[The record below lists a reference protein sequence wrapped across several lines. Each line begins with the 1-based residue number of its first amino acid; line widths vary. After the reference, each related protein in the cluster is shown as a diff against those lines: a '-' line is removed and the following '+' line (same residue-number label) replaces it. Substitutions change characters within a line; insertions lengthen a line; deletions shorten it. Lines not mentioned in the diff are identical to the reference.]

1 MPVPAIDIENLTK
14 DYPHGFLHLKKRR
27 SLDALT
33 MQVQD
38 GEVFGF
44 LGPNGAGK
52 STTIKLLMRLIF
64 PTAGTARILGK
75 SISDIAMHRDIG
87 YLPEQPYFYDYL
99 TATEVLDYFARFFH
113 FSAADRH
120 DRVQRMLKKVGL
132 ETARKIQLRKYSKG
146 MLQRV
151 GLAQAIL
158 HDPAVVI
165 LDEPMSGLDP
175 VGRREVRD
183 IILDLKNQ
191 GKTVL
196 FSTHILSD
204 AEMLCDRVGVIVGG
218 KLQGIG
224 APNEIVGLKTHGMEI
239 LFQLGGNAE
248 IDSALLAAATKTG
261 DRYRLHVEESDLY
274 PALDQ
279 LKASGAKLLSVTQ
292 VKPSLEEYFMHLV
305 EADRAQ
311 AAAVEVSAK

>member
-1 MPVPAIDIENLTK
+1 MPSLAIEIENLSK
-14 DYPHGFLHLKKRR
+14 EYPYGFLNLKKKM
-27 SLDALT
+27 SLENLN
-33 MQVQD
+33 MQVES

-64 PTAGTARILGK
+64 PTSGTARILGK
-75 SISDIAMHRDIG
+75 PIEDVSMHQDIG

-99 TATEVLDYFARFFH
+99 TAAELLDYFARFH
-113 FSAADRH
+113 GLTANDRRE
-120 DRVQRMLKKVGL
+120 RVQKMLRKVGL
-132 ETARKIQLRKYSKG
+132 ETAKKIQLRKYSKG

-151 GLAQAIL
+151 GMAQAIL
-158 HDPAVVI
+158 HEPKVVV

-175 VGRREVRD
+175 LGRREVRD
-183 IILDLKNQ
+183 IILELKRE

-218 KLQGIG
+218 KLRGVGTPGEMVGIQ
-224 APNEIVGLKTHGMEI
+224 TQGMEI
-239 LFQLGGNAE
+239 LFEVEGTAKRFPLLERATRTGERYRVHVSEGELYVALDELKNAE
-248 IDSALLAAATKTG
+248 ARI
-261 DRYRLHVEESDLY
+261 
-274 PALDQ
+274 
-279 LKASGAKLLSVTQ
+279 LSVAQIKQT
-292 VKPSLEEYFMHLV
+292 LEEFFMNLV

-311 AAAVEVSAK
+311 ASAVEVSGK

>member
-1 MPVPAIDIENLTK
+1 
-14 DYPHGFLHLKKRR
+14 
-27 SLDALT
+27 
-33 MQVQD
+33 
-38 GEVFGF
+38 
-44 LGPNGAGK
+44 
-52 STTIKLLMRLIF
+52 
-64 PTAGTARILGK
+64 
-75 SISDIAMHRDIG
+75 
-87 YLPEQPYFYDYL
+87 
-99 TATEVLDYFARFFH
+99 
-113 FSAADRH
+113 
-120 DRVQRMLKKVGL
+120 
-132 ETARKIQLRKYSKG
+132 

-183 IILDLKNQ
+183 IILELKKN

-218 KLQGIG
+218 KLQGVG
-224 APNEIVGLKTHGMEI
+224 APSEIVGVQAHGMEI
-239 LFQLGGNAE
+239 LFELGAEVEGGNE
-248 IDSALLAAATKTG
+248 LLAQATRTG
-261 DRYRLHVEESDLY
+261 NRYRLHVEENQLY
-274 PALDQ
+274 AAMEQ
-279 LKASGAKLLSVTQ
+279 LHGLGAKILSVTQ

-305 EADRAQ
+305 AADRAQ